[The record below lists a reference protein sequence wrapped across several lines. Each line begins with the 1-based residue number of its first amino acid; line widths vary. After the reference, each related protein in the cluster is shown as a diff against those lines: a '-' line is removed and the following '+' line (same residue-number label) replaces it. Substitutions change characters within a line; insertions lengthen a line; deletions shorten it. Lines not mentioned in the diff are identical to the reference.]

1 MKEYQ
6 KNAVSAMTPV
16 LPEAVSVAMAE
27 LAADVQEGLLAMA
40 VGAGLQVMV
49 AMMNADVEAVCG
61 PKGRRDQ
68 ERAAVRHGSG
78 DGSVTLGGRRVPM
91 ARPRMRASDGSGELP
106 VASYELFSQTEV
118 LGRMAMERMLS
129 GLSTRRYRTGL
140 EPVGQKVERAARSTS
155 KSAVSRRFVAATE
168 TAGRFPRSPSNR
180 SAREAPSSTPAASPR
195 LRRRPSPWPP
205 HRRN

>member
-6 KNAVSAMTPV
+6 KNAVSATTPV

-61 PKGRRDQ
+61 PKGRHDQ
-68 ERAAVRHGSG
+68 DRAAVRHGSG

-91 ARPRMRASDGSGELP
+91 ARPRMRARDGSGELP
-106 VASYELFSQTEV
+106 V
-118 LGRMAMERMLS
+118 
-129 GLSTRRYRTGL
+129 GL
-140 EPVGQKVERAARSTS
+140 V
-155 KSAVSRRFVAATE
+155 
-168 TAGRFPRSPSNR
+168 
-180 SAREAPSSTPAASPR
+180 
-195 LRRRPSPWPP
+195 
-205 HRRN
+205 